1 MIEHCRLFSCG
12 TNKDG
17 ESHIVE
23 WNENEG
29 LVKRIYQGFYK
40 PSLGVVQFDTTKN
53 RFLAVGDDH
62 SVKFW
67 EMDNVNLLT
76 TIEAEGGLPV
86 SYLMGVCIVF
96 SLLVPVAVLLYH
108 NNLYRCVCVCTKGTM
123 I

>member
-1 MIEHCRLFSCG
+1 LIEHCRLFSCG

-40 PSLGVVQFDTTKN
+40 RSLGIVQFDTTKN

-76 TIEAEGGLPV
+76 SIDAEGGLPV
-86 SYLMGVCIVF
+86 SYLMGVCI
-96 SLLVPVAVLLYH
+96 YM
-108 NNLYRCVCVCTKGTM
+108 CVCTKGTV